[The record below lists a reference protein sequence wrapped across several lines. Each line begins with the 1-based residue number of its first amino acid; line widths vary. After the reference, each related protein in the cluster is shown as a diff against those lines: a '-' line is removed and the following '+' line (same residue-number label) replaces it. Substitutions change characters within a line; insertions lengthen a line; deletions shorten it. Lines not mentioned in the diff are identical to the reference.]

1 MSRQAGAQA
10 EKKVRHW
17 LERQGLTFVSQN
29 YHSRFGELDLVMR
42 DADIWVCIEVK
53 ARSHSRY
60 GHAAEQVSVSKIKKL
75 HITFEQYILARG
87 LNPNHTAMRIDVVA
101 LTDNKMQW
109 IKNIA

>member
-10 EKKVRHW
+10 EEQVRDW
-17 LERQGLTFVSQN
+17 LVSQGLTFVSQN

-42 DADIWVCIEVK
+42 DTDTWVCIEVK
-53 ARSHSRY
+53 ARRHNRY
-60 GHAAEQVSVSKIKKL
+60 GNAAEQVSASKIKKL
-75 HITFEQYILARG
+75 HITFEQYILAQG
-87 LNPNHTAMRIDVVA
+87 LNPYHTAMRIDVVA